1 MRSNITMCGIIAYI
15 GSRNCVPDLVSG
27 IKKLEYRGYDS
38 FGCALKTSDGLEIF
52 KSTKSLDQGVRQ
64 FNIDKMISKNAIF
77 HTRWA
82 TNGGISEINAHPQL
96 DCDAKIAVVH
106 NGIIENAE
114 SLKSRLKKHKFLS
127 ETDTEVIPHL
137 IEDNLKADR
146 NFYEST
152 VLTARSLSGM
162 SSFVAIHSELDEMV
176 AVKNGSPLI
185 LAIDEAGYFISS
197 DIPSVINITNRIIYL
212 SDGDIVHLTKSSFS
226 IMNIYNVQN
235 EHDVHYVSPDLS
247 SKDEQNYSHLM
258 VKEIFDQ
265 LSIWKALPESVF
277 QVIKKASDSV
287 REAERVYFV
296 GSGSSYHIALY
307 GSMLLRSCGKDA
319 LGIQP
324 QDIPDFKRILRK
336 EDIIFVISQSGE
348 TADMIY
354 FLKQIPEVRKIG
366 IINVEHSHLANSVDM
381 LIPMSVGIERA
392 VAATKSV
399 SNSMV
404 IVANLYLLLTGSA
417 ASLDMDA
424 HLLELNKFNLIVPS
438 IENKINE
445 IAELLKDE
453 KHIFIAGSG
462 KEYILAMEGAL
473 KIKEVTYIHAEAL
486 DLISLKHGP
495 LAMVEEGTKVVVITG
510 ADDYSRNVDELKARG
525 AIIIGISEKKYN
537 NFDYF
542 IRTVPA
548 GIFSFAPI
556 LFILQLLS
564 YEIAVKKDINPD
576 KPRNLAKSVTV
587 R

>member
-1 MRSNITMCGIIAYI
+1 MRKIAIMCGIIAYI
-15 GSRNCVPDLVSG
+15 GSRNSVPDLVSG

-38 FGCALKTSDGLEIF
+38 FGCALRTSNGLEIF
-52 KSTKSLDQGVRQ
+52 KSIKTIDQGVHQ
-64 FNIDKMISKNAIF
+64 FNIDKMTSKTAIF

-96 DCDAKIAVVH
+96 DCDAKVAVVH

-114 SLKSRLKKHKFLS
+114 SLKNRLDQHKFLS
-127 ETDTEVIPHL
+127 ETDTEVIPHI
-137 IEDNLKADR
+137 IEENLKAGQ

-152 VLTARSLSGM
+152 VLAARELLGM
-162 SSFVAIHSELDEMV
+162 SSFVAIHSDLDEMI
-176 AVKNGSPLI
+176 AFKNGSPLI

-197 DIPSVINITNRIIYL
+197 DIPSVINRTNRIIYL
-212 SDGDIVHLTKSSFS
+212 SDGDVVHLTKSSFS
-226 IMNIYNVQN
+226 IINIYNVRH

-247 SKDEQNYSHLM
+247 STDEWNYPDLM

-265 LSIWKALPESVF
+265 LSIWKAFPESVL
-277 QVIKKASDSV
+277 QVIKEASDCV
-287 REAERVYFV
+287 RNAERVYFV
-296 GSGSSYHIALY
+296 GSGSSYHVALY
-307 GSMLLRSCGKDA
+307 GSMLLRSYGKDA

-324 QDIPDFKRILRK
+324 QDISDFKHIIRRD
-336 EDIIFVISQSGE
+336 DIVFVISQSGE

-366 IINVEHSHLANSVDM
+366 IINVEHSHLANSVDV

-399 SNSMV
+399 SNSMM
-404 IVANLYLLLTGSA
+404 IIANLYLLLSNSA
-417 ASLDMDA
+417 ASLDMDLN
-424 HLLELNKFNLIVPS
+424 LLDLNKFNLVVPS
-438 IENKINE
+438 IENKIKE

-453 KHIFIAGSG
+453 QNIFITGAD

-510 ADDYSRNVDELKARG
+510 VDDYSRNVDELKARG
-525 AIIIGISEKKYN
+525 AVIIGIAEKKYN

-564 YEIAVKKDINPD
+564 YEIAVKKGINPD

>member
-1 MRSNITMCGIIAYI
+1 MCGIIAYI
-15 GSRNCVPDLVSG
+15 GLRNSIPDLVLG

-52 KSTKSLDQGVRQ
+52 KSTKTINQVVHQ
-64 FNIDKMISKNAIF
+64 FNIDKIISKTAIF

-106 NGIIENAE
+106 NGIVDNAE
-114 SLKSRLKKHKFLS
+114 SLKSRLDKHIFLS

-137 IEDNLKADR
+137 IEENMKTGR
-146 NFYEST
+146 SFYESA
-152 VLTARSLSGM
+152 LIAAQSLSGM
-162 SSFVAIHSELDEMV
+162 SSFVAMHSDVDEMV
-176 AVKNGSPLI
+176 AFKNGSPLI
-185 LAIDEAGYFISS
+185 LAIDDAGYFISS
-197 DIPSVINITNRIIYL
+197 DIPSVMNSTNRIIYL
-212 SDGDIVHLTKSSFS
+212 SDGDIVHLTESSFS

-235 EHDVHYVSPDLS
+235 EHNVHYVSPDLS
-247 SKDEQNYSHLM
+247 SIDYSNYPHLM

-277 QVIKKASDSV
+277 QAINEVSECV

-296 GSGSSYHIALY
+296 GSGSSYHVSLY
-307 GSMLLRSCGKDA
+307 GSMLLRSYGKDA
-319 LGIQP
+319 LAIQP
-324 QDIPDFKRILRK
+324 QDISDFKRILRSN
-336 EDIIFVISQSGE
+336 DIVFVISQSGE

-354 FLKQIPEVRKIG
+354 FLKQIPEIKKIG
-366 IINVEHSHLANSVDM
+366 IINVDHSHLANSIDM
-381 LIPMSVGIERA
+381 LIPMSVGMERA

-399 SNSMV
+399 SNSM
-404 IVANLYLLLTGSA
+404 IIIANLYLLLSGSA
-417 ASLDMDA
+417 ASLDMAA
-424 HLLELNKFNLIVPS
+424 HLLDLNKFNLVVPS

-453 KHIFIAGSG
+453 KHIFITGAG
-462 KEYILAMEGAL
+462 KDYILAMEGAL

-486 DLISLKHGP
+486 DLVSLKHGP
-495 LAMVEEGTKVVVITG
+495 LAIVEKGTKVVAITG
-510 ADDYSRNVDELKARG
+510 TDDYSRNVDELKARG
-525 AIIIGISEKKYN
+525 AVIIGIAEEKHK

-548 GIFSFAPI
+548 GAFSFAPI

-564 YEIAVKKDINPD
+564 YEIAVKKGINPD